1 MKESPSKE
9 PLSVSDS
16 SKALEDIVERFRRET
31 LPLETALALF
41 EEGVGHVKTCQGKL
55 SQTRGRVEEL
65 VKSLQAD
72 GEIATRPFG
81 E

>member
-1 MKESPSKE
+1 MKNTDSPE
-9 PLSVSDS
+9 LSFSDS

-55 SQTRGRVEEL
+55 SQTRGRVEAL

-72 GEIATRPFG
+72 GEIVTRPFG

>member
-9 PLSVSDS
+9 PLNFSDS

-41 EEGVGHVKTCQGKL
+41 ENGVGHVKICQGKL

-65 VKSLQAD
+65 VKSLQVD